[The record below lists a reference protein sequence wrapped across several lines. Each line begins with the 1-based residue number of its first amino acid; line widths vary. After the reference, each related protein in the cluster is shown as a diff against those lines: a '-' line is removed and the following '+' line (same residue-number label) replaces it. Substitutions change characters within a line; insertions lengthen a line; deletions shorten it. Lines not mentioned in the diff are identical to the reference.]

1 MWTDALLEWVAHQC
15 HATRVELITTG
26 VVNDAMVSDEASF
39 DGDPC
44 RAHPVLRVHT
54 GDRTLTVRPT
64 LALWVEAPVA
74 SSPAAPGE
82 VVAWT
87 LAPARLDLAGGP
99 IVHPGEWIATDTIAA
114 GEVLTQL
121 RVTARPDAVA
131 GATVALSVRAGALE
145 IRSEG
150 RLLRDAR
157 VGETARVYV
166 AATRTVVT
174 GLLLDPTTVVVR

>member
-1 MWTDALLEWVAHQC
+1 MKAE
-15 HATRVELITTG
+15 
-26 VVNDAMVSDEASF
+26 
-39 DGDPC
+39 P
-44 RAHPVLRVHT
+44 
-54 GDRTLTVRPT
+54 
-64 LALWVEAPVA
+64 
-74 SSPAAPGE
+74 
-82 VVAWT
+82 
-87 LAPARLDLAGGP
+87 
-99 IVHPGEWIATDTIAA
+99 ATDTIAA